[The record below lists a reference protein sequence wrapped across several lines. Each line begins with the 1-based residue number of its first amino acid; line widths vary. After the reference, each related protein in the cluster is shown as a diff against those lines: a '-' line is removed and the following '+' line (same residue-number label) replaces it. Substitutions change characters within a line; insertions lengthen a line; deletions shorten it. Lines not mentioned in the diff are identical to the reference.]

1 MLFLCYPMLVKI
13 ALSALKCIQVGE
25 SRYLMADLEEIC
37 FTGRHVEYL
46 MMLTIP
52 QIILVVLGL
61 PLLSLGIILRNTHH
75 VHKYSFRLR
84 YGLLYL
90 GYRENREWWELI
102 VVLRKVC
109 IVCIS
114 VFGTMMG
121 AVDLQAFLA
130 LFVIFFSI
138 LLHLIFKPF
147 DTSIKEMLL
156 LHQLECAALTFCWF
170 TFWGGLL
177 FYLGDETP
185 GSVPPQVLIFMSTAI
200 ILANV
205 GFLLFAVYEFVKE
218 FVRDILKTGS
228 AKKGRGNTCKKGWC
242 DKKKQQHSLIAVV
255 PVSDTAERVN
265 VRSWRNEGGGGG
277 VQ

>member
-1 MLFLCYPMLVKI
+1 M
-13 ALSALKCIQVGE
+13 
-25 SRYLMADLEEIC
+25 
-37 FTGRHVEYL
+37 
-46 MMLTIP
+46 
-52 QIILVVLGL
+52 
-61 PLLSLGIILRNTHH
+61 
-75 VHKYSFRLR
+75 
-84 YGLLYL
+84 
-90 GYRENREWWELI
+90 
-102 VVLRKVC
+102 RKVAVVA
-109 IVCIS
+109 IGT
-114 VFGTMMG
+114 FGTMFG

-130 LFVIFFSI
+130 LFVVFCSI

-218 FVRDILKTGS
+218 FVRDILKKGS
-228 AKKGRGNTCKKGWC
+228 AKKGRGNKNGWC

-255 PVSDTAERVN
+255 PVSDTAEIVN